1 MEFNL
6 RNTSLIL
13 LALVCLTEPAAQAFR
28 PERPLQMVD
37 LNKYTLGVQLDL
49 GEDLYPQ
56 VIQLDKQGKAAKAG
70 LKLGDRIVSID
81 GSNAA
86 FMGTD
91 ELRAALC
98 RKEPATVAIE
108 FLRPED
114 SLTKPSRKV
123 KVPLTKAQELG
134 DQGLA
139 SRLVDGKIY
148 YPVNSRPLQAGFYP
162 IDLPSFLR
170 HEAAEGPLVLEFYN
184 REDGPS
190 KTVNAAIAR
199 QNGLHQNDDDFD
211 CQSVSLISLSLD
223 DEDSLPLRRHFRI
236 NGPSCVI
243 VCTKEPYIKD
253 YIDVVRRK
261 IDVSELSLRLTEALS
276 LREKSQNMMVL
287 LNPAM
292 SSRWREITN
301 IELHAAKN

>member
-6 RNTSLIL
+6 RNTTLIL
-13 LALVCLTEPAAQAFR
+13 LALICLAQPTAQAFR
-28 PERPLQMVD
+28 PERPLEMVD

-56 VIQLDKQGKAAKAG
+56 IVQLEKQGKAVKAG
-70 LKLGDRIVSID
+70 LRLGDRIVSID
-81 GSNAA
+81 GSIAA

-98 RKEPATVAIE
+98 RTNPATIAIE
-108 FLRPED
+108 YLRPED
-114 SLTKPSRKV
+114 SLTKPARTV
-123 KVPLTKAQELG
+123 KVPLTKAQELS
-134 DQGLA
+134 DKSLA

-170 HEAAEGPLVLEFYN
+170 HEAAEGPLVLEFYKS
-184 REDGPS
+184 EEGPS
-190 KTVNAAIAR
+190 KIVNAAIAR
-199 QNGLHQNDDDFD
+199 QNALHQDDDDFD
-211 CQSVSLISLSLD
+211 SQSVSLISLALD
-223 DEDSLPLRRHFRI
+223 DPDSLPLRKHFRI
-236 NGPSCVI
+236 SGPSCVI

-253 YIDVVRRK
+253 YIDVVRQK
-261 IDVSELSLRLTEALS
+261 IDVTELSLRLTEALS

-301 IELHAAKN
+301 RELHAAKN